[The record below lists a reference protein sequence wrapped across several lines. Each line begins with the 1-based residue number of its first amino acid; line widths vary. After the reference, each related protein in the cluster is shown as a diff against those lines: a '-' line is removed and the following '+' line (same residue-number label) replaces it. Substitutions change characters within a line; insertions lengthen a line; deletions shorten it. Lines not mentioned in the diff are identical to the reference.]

1 MKRPFSLAVSAAVVA
16 ALALGCASESDNSAQ
31 ASDRRTVKIDMVDNK
46 FKPNEVGVRKGDTV
60 RFVFDNKGKVD
71 HDAVIGD
78 RAAQAEHEQEMRAL
92 ESQGHGAEH
101 GAEHEGAITVGPGEA
116 GELTSTFDRA
126 GTTEIGCH
134 EVGHYAAGMKVTVE
148 VT

>member
-1 MKRPFSLAVSAAVVA
+1 MKRPFSLAVSAALIA

-31 ASDRRTVKIDMVDNK
+31 PDRRTVKIDMVDNK
-46 FKPNEVGVRKGDTV
+46 FKPNEVGVRKADTV

-78 RAAQAEHEQEMRAL
+78 SAAQAEHEQEMRAL
-92 ESQGHGAEH
+92 ESQGHGGEH
-101 GAEHEGAITVGPGEA
+101 GAEPEGAITVGPGET

-134 EVGHYAAGMKVTVE
+134 EVGHYAAGMKVTIE